1 VVHLFQR
8 SSYLCPLLLFPAL
21 EWSPLSP
28 AVARFSVESFAE
40 CDFRSFADPIWSE
53 SLESLNR
60 TGTRDRADEGNPM
73 KLRLFQ
79 QILEVNQSFDR
90 LIVGLEKLESVP
102 FFQRDLIQH
111 ARSDVEI
118 ARVYANREFFDNFEV
133 IVENDAKWAYKF
145 QRDFDQKLKDQD
157 DSYLEVRDSEDRR
170 KRKGL
175 PPRVVILP
183 NWDMS
188 DEDRYDE
195 QQTQRRKSA
204 VARRRRSGQ
213 KLPRKAGSAGQASH
227 RPPAPKRRGRR
238 P

>member
-1 VVHLFQR
+1 
-8 SSYLCPLLLFPAL
+8 
-21 EWSPLSP
+21 
-28 AVARFSVESFAE
+28 
-40 CDFRSFADPIWSE
+40 
-53 SLESLNR
+53 
-60 TGTRDRADEGNPM
+60 M
-73 KLRLFQ
+73 KLGLFE
-79 QILEVNQSFDR
+79 QIVDLNKLFDR
-90 LIVGLEKLESVP
+90 LFVSLKRLESVP

-145 QRDFDQKLKDQD
+145 QRDFDQKLQD
-157 DSYLEVRDSEDRR
+157 PDDIYLEVRDSEERR

-195 QQTQRRKSA
+195 KQSARQKRA
-204 VARRRRSGQ
+204 VARRRRVGQ
-213 KLPRKAGSAGQASH
+213 KLPGKAGSAGQASH